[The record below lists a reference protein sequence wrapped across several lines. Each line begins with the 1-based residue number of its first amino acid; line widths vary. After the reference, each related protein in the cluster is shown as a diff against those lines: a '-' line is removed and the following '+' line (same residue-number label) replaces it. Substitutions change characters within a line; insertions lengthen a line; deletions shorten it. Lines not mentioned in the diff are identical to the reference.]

1 MPKRQQ
7 DKELSSSLACDGMC
21 VKRKLQHNIRFFFL
35 SLLSSC
41 RYGNP
46 VEQKGQEERRGD
58 LLRTTTIRKF
68 AFYRHSSSSSCMAR
82 LVGGRTDGVV
92 RIELFCRLT
101 YGNLA
106 NYARLSR
113 ASSTQSTTD
122 VRITQSSTGF
132 YPTTAAG

>member
-21 VKRKLQHNIRFFFL
+21 VKRKLQHDIRLFFFCL
-35 SLLSSC
+35 YLVAVDTGTPSSK
-41 RYGNP
+41 RAG
-46 VEQKGQEERRGD
+46 RRGD
-58 LLRTTTIRKF
+58 LLLRTTTIRKF

-82 LVGGRTDGVV
+82 LVGGRTDVV
-92 RIELFCRLT
+92 MRIELFCRLT